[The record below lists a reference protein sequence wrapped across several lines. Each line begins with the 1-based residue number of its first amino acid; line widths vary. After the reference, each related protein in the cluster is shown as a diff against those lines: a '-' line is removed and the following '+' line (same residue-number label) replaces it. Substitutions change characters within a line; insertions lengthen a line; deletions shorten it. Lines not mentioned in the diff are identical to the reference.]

1 MNPDSFSGQPR
12 QHIYDFNPREAL
24 ARLGEVVW
32 FVSHQAL
39 KNGLIDKHMFL
50 TTPPVRCTT
59 LSLCFCERLENGTH
73 TWLELWFVV
82 ECGLS
87 VKHMHEHL
95 QVDRECFYSLPPGR
109 EWPECPHSAE
119 WRDLSAGRGGEGNA
133 GDIEQ
138 EVARVPVTVLK
149 KSCSVRRL

>member
-59 LSLCFCERLENGTH
+59 LSVCFCERLENGTH

-109 EWPECPHSAE
+109 EWPECPTALNGVICPLDEEENAMRAISSRKSHVFQS
-119 WRDLSAGRGGEGNA
+119 RD
-133 GDIEQ
+133 
-138 EVARVPVTVLK
+138 
-149 KSCSVRRL
+149 